1 MWGMTVGTDEGVGK
15 SHAVLCMHNWGHSLQ
30 INLVHDAVAGGDD
43 IDVFKC
49 GFGPVYKMKAVVIT
63 TILNGSIFLKGV
75 FLKTSV
81 LYRERM
87 VDNQLCG
94 HDWVDLGR
102 IAAFCRNR
110 VSKAGKINQG
120 SLAKNVMTDYTS
132 RKPWKVEVSFAL
144 NELTQGSV

>member
-15 SHAVLCMHNWGHSLQ
+15 SHTVLGMHNWGHSLQ

-49 GFGPVYKMKAVVIT
+49 GFGPVYKMKAVVIS

-87 VDNQLCG
+87 VDNQLWAVATRGKGTGLRQDRRLLPQSRLEGRQDQPGQFGQEC
-94 HDWVDLGR
+94 HDRLHEPET
-102 IAAFCRNR
+102 
-110 VSKAGKINQG
+110 
-120 SLAKNVMTDYTS
+120 MES
-132 RKPWKVEVSFAL
+132 RGLVCA
-144 NELTQGSV
+144 Q